1 MIRGTRIGFIV
12 LDEQTHLWIK
22 QALAA
27 KGSSLGQ
34 VARSEGVSTS
44 TVSIVS
50 RGYRRSRRLE
60 LAIATA
66 VDSTPQTL
74 WPDRY
79 IQEQEN

>member
-1 MIRGTRIGFIV
+1 VIRSRRIGSIV
-12 LDEQTHLWIK
+12 LNEQTHLWIK
-22 QALAA
+22 QTLVT

-34 VARSEGVSTS
+34 IARSEGVTTS

-66 VDSTPQTL
+66 VDSTPQAL
-74 WPDRY
+74 WPERY
-79 IQEQEN
+79 FQDKEA